1 MATVSSK
8 VPLLEHKKTW
18 KSPGKTTLR
27 IPGGLKHISVGSKSV
42 FGVNCDDNI
51 YTMTDI
57 SFDAKECFEIDA
69 SILTLAGSQ
78 EPI

>member
-1 MATVSSK
+1 MEK
-8 VPLLEHKKTW
+8 PR
-18 KSPGKTTLR
+18 KTTLR

-57 SFDAKECFEIDA
+57 SFDAKERFEIDA
-69 SILTLAGSQ
+69 SILTLTGSQ